1 MRKGERY
8 NIHYINRD
16 YIYNTIT
23 QQKKREGERDTKQ
36 LGKKGCIFFF
46 FSRPEI
52 RSGRERELRN
62 HVKYFLNFQY

>member
-16 YIYNTIT
+16 YIYITIT

-46 FSRPEI
+46 FSRPGNKKWEGEGAAQ
-52 RSGRERELRN
+52 SC
-62 HVKYFLNFQY
+62 